1 MEHLEIFEQR
11 DVITGFHVKRI
22 TLPAVEEE
30 KSVNQET
37 HWDAGAMVLVRD
49 GSAQDQK

>member
-1 MEHLEIFEQR
+1 
-11 DVITGFHVKRI
+11 
-22 TLPAVEEE
+22 VEEE

-49 GSAQDQK
+49 GSAQDQKWSAEKWSNSGLFAEND